1 MKKRTINCFPILL
14 ILVLIY
20 FLIYFLFYNNILPY
34 NPFFKLVMFRPHLDL
49 EYGNTDRL
57 DSLESEL
64 TGALNALVFIAKSKR
79 VKITLM
85 YGSLIGYYFGGRI
98 LPWDDDIDVVVV
110 GEEEILALVSL
121 NGWESKDFVFKVN
134 PNYINKNTND
144 RWNRIDARM
153 ISKYN
158 GVFIDVTFLWK
169 SGDTHFAKDGNRYSN
184 DMILP
189 LHPVAF
195 CGIDVFVP
203 NDIRKCLTQR
213 YGQKVLHQGV
223 EGFKNKGR
231 LWEFDGLEWK

>member
-1 MKKRTINCFPILL
+1 MKKRTINYFPILL
-14 ILVLIY
+14 ILVVIH
-20 FLIYFLFYNNILPY
+20 FLFYNCILPY
-34 NPFFKLVMFRPHLDL
+34 NPFFKHVMFRPHLDF
-49 EYGNTDRL
+49 EYGNIDRL

-64 TGALNALVFIAKSKR
+64 TGALNALVFIAKRKH

-121 NGWESKDFVFKVN
+121 NGWESKDFVFRVN
-134 PNYINKNTND
+134 PKYSNKTTND
-144 RWNRIDARM
+144 RWNKIDARM

-169 SGDTHFAKDGNRYSN
+169 SKSGDTHFAKDGNRYTN
-184 DMILP
+184 DMLLP
-189 LHPVAF
+189 LHPVVF
-195 CGIDVFVP
+195 YGIDVFVP
-203 NDIRKCLTQR
+203 NEIRKCLTQR
-213 YGQKVLHQGV
+213 YGKRVLHQGV